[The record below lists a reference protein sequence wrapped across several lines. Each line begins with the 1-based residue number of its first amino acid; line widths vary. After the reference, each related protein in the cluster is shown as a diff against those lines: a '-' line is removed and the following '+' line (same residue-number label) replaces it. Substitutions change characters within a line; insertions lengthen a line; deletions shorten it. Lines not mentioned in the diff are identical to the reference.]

1 MRTDLTPEQ
10 IIANAVTI
18 GKALVR
24 LLEVCNIVLE
34 QNRVWTEQLL
44 LRLMR
49 ALLTHR
55 FAIKGILEN

>member
-1 MRTDLTPEQ
+1 MRTDLTPQQ

-24 LLEVCNIVLE
+24 LLEGCDILLE
-34 QNRVWTEQLL
+34 QNRVWAEQLL

-55 FAIKGILEN
+55 FAIKSILEN